1 MAANQ
6 HNLFVFAH
14 LDSECLQDKTAARG
28 KILLPP
34 LAARFGGLVSR
45 CSR

>member
-28 KILLPP
+28 KILLPAP
-34 LAARFGGLVSR
+34 TNRMQWWGALVS
-45 CSR
+45 